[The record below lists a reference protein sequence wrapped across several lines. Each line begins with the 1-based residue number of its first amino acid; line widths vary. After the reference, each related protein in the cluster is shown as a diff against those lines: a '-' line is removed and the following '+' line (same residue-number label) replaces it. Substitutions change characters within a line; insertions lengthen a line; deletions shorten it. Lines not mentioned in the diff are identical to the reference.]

1 MPISRVKG
9 QSLDKN
15 IELQGEKLRFPIG
28 TEANR
33 PAPAKK
39 GDLRYNSDVDKTEVY
54 NGNNWDVYNSQA
66 VSIALSIG
74 LGGE

>member
-1 MPISRVKG
+1 MPLSRVKG

-15 IELQGEKLRFPIG
+15 IELQGEKFRFPIG

-74 LGGE
+74 LGG

>member
-74 LGGE
+74 LGG

>member
-15 IELQGEKLRFPIG
+15 IELQGEKFRFPIG

-39 GDLRYNSDVDKTEVY
+39 GHLRYNSDVDKTEVY

-74 LGGE
+74 LGG

>member
-74 LGGE
+74 LGGQ